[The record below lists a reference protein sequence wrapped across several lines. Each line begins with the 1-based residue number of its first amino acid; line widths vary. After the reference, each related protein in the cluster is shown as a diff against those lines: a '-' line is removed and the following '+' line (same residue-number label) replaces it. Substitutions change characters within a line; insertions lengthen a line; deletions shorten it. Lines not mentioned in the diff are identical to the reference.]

1 MKNFNDLSQNDLLAI
16 NGGASF
22 AYRAGQ
28 AAAILWDLSFGGL
41 PGVIDTTGGITAVY
55 DWFC

>member
-22 AYRAGQ
+22 AYRAARQ
-28 AAAILWDLSFGGL
+28 AAILW
-41 PGVIDTTGGITAVY
+41 T
-55 DWFC
+55 